1 MLTLGSSTRLDSTR
15 LAPPKPKPSLPSQPP
30 EGFGPAADGLVPW
43 TVNTPI
49 NADDED
55 ICQVDK
61 EDGMGMPVADMIGDA
76 CAGLQPSTDAAGVIG
91 FGPDEDFDQDGLPN
105 AGDWCPRLPIDA
117 LVACTDDAGCGEGG
131 SCNTDVGFC
140 NHRDDDNDQ
149 VGNICDTCPYTANPS
164 QVFAM
169 GSEDDDPDG
178 DFVGKA
184 CENELR
190 GIKNPRPHSFREV
203 SAFGRCCSLTYLGD
217 GQYVEDPDDVY
228 GNGTGWVCVSPERGG
243 TTNGIMCSPE
253 GVPVQQ
259 NCANPPEP
267 GTEPIP
273 DGTTCLQ
280 VQSGG
285 LAEPGVVTLPP
296 GCDEALTAAGITAE
310 ENVRLTLED
319 VGNDPVELWSKM
331 CFEPQW
337 DQDFDGVGDKG
348 TSLDLCPFF
357 YDPDNRPF
365 IDESGVIKLSVGA
378 VCAPSF
384 IDDTLRCQALAIEG
398 GGGDGEGETGGDTG
412 G

>member
-1 MLTLGSSTRLDSTR
+1 MTSTPQNLADADGDGVGDQCDSCSRKADTYNITDVVSMFPNMQVR
-15 LAPPKPKPSLPSQPP
+15 SVPLQDDTDQDGIGDACDNCPTVANC

-280 VQSGG
+280 VQSGV

-296 GCDEALTAAGITAE
+296 GCGAAPTAAAICPSIRTISCRAASASTPRTSPMSAFTNAGRIT
-310 ENVRLTLED
+310 D
-319 VGNDPVELWSKM
+319 SM
-331 CFEPQW
+331 
-337 DQDFDGVGDKG
+337 
-348 TSLDLCPFF
+348 
-357 YDPDNRPF
+357 
-365 IDESGVIKLSVGA
+365 LSE
-378 VCAPSF
+378 
-384 IDDTLRCQALAIEG
+384 R
-398 GGGDGEGETGGDTG
+398 
-412 G
+412 